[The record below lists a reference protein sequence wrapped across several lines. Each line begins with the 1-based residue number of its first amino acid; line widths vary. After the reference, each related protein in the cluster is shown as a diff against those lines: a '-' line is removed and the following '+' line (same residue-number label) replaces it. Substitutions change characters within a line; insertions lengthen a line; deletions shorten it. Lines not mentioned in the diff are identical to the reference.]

1 MGVATNLDKKNSG
14 LHNKSCQESNSDDY
28 TDAFPAESI
37 RFLLYK
43 SLLKTRTD
51 RLLADWSELVLEKT
65 TGMRTCLPVQ
75 AKSPNTCSITEAASA
90 AE

>member
-28 TDAFPAESI
+28 TDAFLVESI

-51 RLLADWSELVLEKT
+51 RLLAD
-65 TGMRTCLPVQ
+65 
-75 AKSPNTCSITEAASA
+75 
-90 AE
+90 